1 MQRGRITADMGQR
14 HRIQRSAL
22 LTGLVAVVAVGGIS
36 SSAAPSRVAADSPTS
51 NGPYS
56 LVSSSPGVTPSVSA
70 NGQFVVYVA
79 APATADGRTKSVWI
93 DDRTTNISSELTVP
107 KDGLR
112 LGDSVNPVISS
123 DGCVVVVTTEMSYDL
138 FRDDDRGSRW
148 DVYRTTLP
156 GCGGRVNDWTLVSTR
171 INDIGQ
177 AEARND
183 IDPSAAAA
191 LSSSGSVVAY
201 VRPFESASG
210 ATSLTTQ
217 PDAID
222 VVDLSIQIDD
232 RTHTTPAPGL
242 PTEVSDSKVTYA
254 GQRSPALSA
263 DGTYLVFSSDA
274 TSSDAV
280 PDWVSAQG
288 NATTVPSE
296 VFAWSRAEADPFKAV
311 TLVSEVRNVPADQSA
326 VTPSI
331 SADGRFVAFS
341 SSATNLVPTGN
352 LAACG
357 SGCPA
362 QIYLADRDADNN
374 QVYGESGDGQTS
386 VSLLSAVPSDD
397 HQSLVAGDG
406 ASFDPTMTSD
416 GQTVVF
422 ATQASNLMKIQTA
435 GGGDSGDGDVL
446 VADVA
451 SKTLR
456 RGFDTPT
463 PTPGAYS
470 HPHVS
475 ANGRLLVADTLVADR
490 LIGDPTLTDRR
501 VVSASIIPTVSL
513 ADSDF
518 GTIAVGVPG
527 QEWYLNVI
535 NAGPGSFVPA
545 SVTISN
551 PAFTITKGSCL
562 DNAPVAAGQY
572 CSVMM
577 ILTPTAPGPVAATLT
592 VAEAGF
598 GAISVS
604 AAVKGAGGDPALFTA
619 TSAADFGSIKV
630 GQSSPGAAHFDIVNV
645 GLSPAAIGSITIG
658 GADAGDFKVSANG
671 CHAVDIG
678 GTCGIEVVF
687 KPTDSGRRTAT
698 IKVSTVLG
706 QYTSMLLSGYGFYAP
721 KLIGNTA
728 VTPGQNLGIGGNGFP
743 PNTAVTLGWSDGRGR
758 TTTII
763 TDAHGDFLT
772 NVFVPRS
779 ERAGT
784 RTLIGQMFGGQ
795 PVTTD
800 VQIRRPASSGSSNVA
815 TWND

>member
-1 MQRGRITADMGQR
+1 M
-14 HRIQRSAL
+14 
-22 LTGLVAVVAVGGIS
+22 TGCVAVVALGGVS
-36 SSAAPSRVAADSPTS
+36 SPALPSRVVAASPTS
-51 NGPYS
+51 SGPYS
-56 LVSSSPGVTPSVSA
+56 LVSPSPSVTPTVSA
-70 NGQFVVYVA
+70 NGQFVVYVS
-79 APATADGRTKSVWI
+79 APPTADGRKKSVWI
-93 DDRTTNISSELTVP
+93 DDRTTNTSTELTVP
-107 KDGLR
+107 KDGIR
-112 LGDSVNPVISS
+112 VGDSVNPVISS
-123 DGCVVVVTTEMSYDL
+123 DGCVVAVTTEMSYDL
-138 FRDDDRGSRW
+138 FRDDDKGSRW

-156 GCGGRVNDWTLVSTR
+156 GCGGKVNDWTLVSTR
-171 INDIGQ
+171 INHVGQ

-183 IDPSAAAA
+183 VDPSAAAA

-210 ATSLTTQ
+210 AKSLIAQ

-232 RTHTTPAPGL
+232 PTHTRQAPGL
-242 PTEVSDSKVTYA
+242 PTEVSDNKVTYA

-263 DGTYLVFSSDA
+263 DGTYVVFSSDA
-274 TSSDAV
+274 TSRDAV
-280 PDWVSAQG
+280 PDWVVPQA

-296 VFAWSRAEADPFKAV
+296 VYVWNRAEADPFKAV
-311 TLVSEVRNVPADQSA
+311 SLVSQAGNVAADKSA

-331 SADGRFVAFS
+331 SADGRYVAFS
-341 SSATNLVPTGN
+341 SSATNLVPTAN
-352 LAACG
+352 LSACG

-362 QIYLADRDADNN
+362 QIYVADRDADNN
-374 QVYGESGDGQTS
+374 QIYGETGVGQTS
-386 VSLLSAVPSDD
+386 MALLSAVPSDD
-397 HQSLVAGDG
+397 NQSLVAGDG

-416 GQTVVF
+416 GHTIVF
-422 ATQASNLMKIQTA
+422 ATQASNLMKLQNA

-456 RGFDTPT
+456 RAFDTPT

-470 HPHVS
+470 HPHLS

-490 LIGDPTLTDRR
+490 LIGDPSLTDRH

-518 GTIAVGVPG
+518 GTTTVGVPG

-545 SVTISN
+545 SVTIDN

-572 CSVMM
+572 CSVMI
-577 ILTPTAPGPVAATLT
+577 ILTPTAPGPIAATLT

-619 TSAADFGSIKV
+619 TSAADFGSVIV
-630 GQSSPGAAHFDIVNV
+630 GQNSPGAKHFDIVNV
-645 GLSPAAIGSITIG
+645 GLSPAAISSITIG
-658 GADAGDFKVSANG
+658 GASASDFKVSANG

-687 KPTDSGRRTAT
+687 KPTDGGRRTAT
-698 IKVSTVLG
+698 IKVTTALG
-706 QYTSMLLSGYGFYAP
+706 QYTSMLLSGYGYYAP

-728 VTPGQNLGIGGNGFP
+728 VTPGQNLGIGGSGFP
-743 PNTAVTLGWSDGRGR
+743 ANTEVTLGWSDGRGR
-758 TTTII
+758 TTTIL

-772 NVFVPRS
+772 NIFVARS
-779 ERAGT
+779 ERPGT
-784 RTLIGQMFGGQ
+784 RTMIGQMFGGQ

-800 VQIRRPASSGSSNVA
+800 VQIRRPASAGSSDVV
-815 TWND
+815 TWSN